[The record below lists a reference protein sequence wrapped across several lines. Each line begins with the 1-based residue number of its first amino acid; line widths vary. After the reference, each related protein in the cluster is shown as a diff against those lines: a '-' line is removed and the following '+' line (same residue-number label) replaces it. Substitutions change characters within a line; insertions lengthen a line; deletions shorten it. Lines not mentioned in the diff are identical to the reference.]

1 MHIEGI
7 IYAPEVIIRKK
18 RLSLSGFM
26 LKMLGMGKKY
36 HPTIVLSD
44 IEIEAGKLTLI
55 DVEID
60 EAEEIIQKEIAGKSR
75 EPLRLTD

>member
-44 IEIEAGKLTLI
+44 IEIETEKLTLI

-60 EAEEIIQKEIAGKSR
+60 EAEEIIQKEIAGKNR